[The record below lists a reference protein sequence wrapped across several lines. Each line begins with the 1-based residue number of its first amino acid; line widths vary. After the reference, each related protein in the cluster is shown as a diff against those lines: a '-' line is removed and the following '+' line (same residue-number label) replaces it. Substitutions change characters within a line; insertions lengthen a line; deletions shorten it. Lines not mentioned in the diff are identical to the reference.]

1 VRWLPRVQ
9 NADTPAIRVLTCL
22 ADRTFCRL
30 LSTNFIRGARR
41 WDQSSHR
48 SRPRKVA
55 RTVMLGLS
63 SRHLSQAPSGV
74 VIGNPQ
80 WRRLKCVRFC
90 RGGGGRVMPDDRL
103 WEIAGGVDWHLM
115 IVACKTLA
123 FGVLMV
129 SLIPLWNSIRFWKQM
144 RTIQTRL
151 KTMQNEINV
160 LQIQSSRLMAEL
172 SADSPAE
179 IASAHRTEP

>member
-1 VRWLPRVQ
+1 
-9 NADTPAIRVLTCL
+9 
-22 ADRTFCRL
+22 
-30 LSTNFIRGARR
+30 
-41 WDQSSHR
+41 
-48 SRPRKVA
+48 
-55 RTVMLGLS
+55 ML
-63 SRHLSQAPSGV
+63 
-74 VIGNPQ
+74 
-80 WRRLKCVRFC
+80 
-90 RGGGGRVMPDDRL
+90 DDGL

-115 IVACKTLA
+115 IVAGKTLA